1 MRPMV
6 VNGGEML
13 PFRSFRKLAGKAL
26 VAPFLACVLASCSTG
41 TYTADPS
48 VVLYVVVTASTNF
61 VAVGDT
67 LQLTATGYNG
77 NNVVVGGV
85 NFSWYTS
92 DGSVAGVDQSGVV
105 TGIAT
110 GRVTITAKGAGTLGQ
125 IVLPVIGRDG
135 G

>member
-1 MRPMV
+1 MSP
-6 VNGGEML
+6 
-13 PFRSFRKLAGKAL
+13 PRSLRKLAGKAL
-26 VAPFLACVLASCSTG
+26 LAPFLALLLVSCSTG

-61 VAVGDT
+61 VGVGDT
-67 LQLTATGYNG
+67 LPLTATGYNG

-85 NFSWYTS
+85 NFTWYTS
-92 DGSVAGVDQSGVV
+92 DGSVAGIDQSGVV
-105 TGIAT
+105 TGIAP
-110 GRVTITAKGAGTLGQ
+110 GRVTITARGAGTLGQ